1 MSKTGVAIPQL
12 QKDLEGIEEKPRLS
26 LAVDNIDRLIAKL
39 TEARQAVATASDPH
53 TASLTLTRL
62 QNPVKEVID
71 RANDDLKKVYQVQ
84 KDLGKSLDKSFPVVK
99 IATDHDALDGKSDL
113 MNKAIAMHLM
123 REGQFSV
130 ASTFIGESQRDQHV
144 ASLKPQSVHGKS
156 REAQDSNTMVVDS
169 DGDINQQQQSSSTV
183 SGQTNA
189 SSEVI
194 GSSRLQEQFEV
205 MYRILQ
211 ELKQHNL
218 QPAIEWALANS
229 TELEA
234 RGSNLEFE
242 LCRLQYVHLFETP
255 GRGPPAAFEYAR
267 TQMWRFRERHLAEIT
282 RLAGAL
288 IYAPNLADSPYAT
301 LFDSPTAFLDA
312 ASSFTREFCSLLGL
326 SAESPL
332 YVAATAGAIALP
344 RLVKWQSIAQ
354 GAEWT
359 TTNELAF
366 ETPLPRSFMY
376 HSIFVCPVSKEQTT
390 AANPPVILPCG
401 HVLARDSL
409 TNIAKGTRFKC
420 PYCPSEGQVKDARVI
435 VL

>member
-1 MSKTGVAIPQL
+1 MDG
-12 QKDLEGIEEKPRLS
+12 KPRLL
-26 LAVDNIDRLIAKL
+26 LAVDNIDKLIARL
-39 TEARQAVATASDPH
+39 TEARQAVAEAKDPH
-53 TASLTLTRL
+53 TAALTLTRL

-84 KDLGKSLDKSFPVVK
+84 KDLGKALDKSFPVVK
-99 IATDHDALDGKSDL
+99 IAAENDAMEGKSNL
-113 MNKAIAMHLM
+113 INKAIAMHLL

-130 ASTFIGESQRDQHV
+130 ASTFIGESQPDQQIESPERRAYSREVRDQNRM
-144 ASLKPQSVHGKS
+144 A
-156 REAQDSNTMVVDS
+156 VDS
-169 DGDINQQQQSSSTV
+169 DGDEYHQPESSNGVSIQQ
-183 SGQTNA
+183 NA
-189 SSEVI
+189 SSEAI
-194 GSSRLQEQFEV
+194 GSTRLQGQFEV

-211 ELKQHNL
+211 ELKQHHL
-218 QPAIEWALANS
+218 EPAIEWAQENS
-229 TELEA
+229 RELEA

-255 GRGPPAAFEYAR
+255 GMGPPAAFEYAR
-267 TQMWRFRERHLAEIT
+267 TQMSRFRERHLAEIT

-288 IYAPNLADSPYAT
+288 IFAPNLGDSPYAP
-301 LFDSPTAFLDA
+301 LFESTTAFLDA

-332 YVAATAGAIALP
+332 YVAVTAGAIALP
-344 RLVKWQSIAQ
+344 RLVKWQSIAH

-376 HSIFVCPVSKEQTT
+376 HSIFVCPVSKEQST
-390 AANPPVILPCG
+390 ATNPPVILPCG
-401 HVLARDSL
+401 HVLARESL
-409 TNIAKGTRFKC
+409 KNIAKGTRFKC
-420 PYCPSEGQVKDARVI
+420 PYCPSEGQVKDARVV